1 MPPVDRLTS
10 PEVGMENSEMEC
22 LPKVVKKGFI
32 SVPGGS
38 GVGWEFGGS
47 AGTFFVS
54 SVLAIVV
61 WGEGT
66 SVPGMHL

>member
-1 MPPVDRLTS
+1 MPPVDMLTS

-22 LPKVVKKGFI
+22 LAKVVKKGLI
-32 SVPGGS
+32 SVPGGL

-54 SVLAIVV
+54 SILSIVT
-61 WGEGT
+61 WEEGT
-66 SVPGMHL
+66 SMPGMHL